1 MGGGPGMVLLA
12 LLGGA
17 LGGALLAWGARGLRR
32 GADADSM
39 PAAVGE
45 ARDGDATAGDGP
57 APASPAAPDAAL
69 EQALRRIETLESD
82 LQLAAV
88 ARADLE
94 ALRATLAD
102 YETRGADAAR
112 QLAERED
119 LLQRRTNALGDA
131 NAALAIARSRI
142 GQLEIVQ
149 AALER
154 SQAELRNQLD
164 AATAER
170 PARPVSDPQLPRLQ
184 ARLEEAE
191 ARATSVGTLQLALRE
206 RETRLAEAT
215 TRVAMLE
222 IELRKTHD
230 ARMMELSSLRH
241 EVERLRARESQPPR
255 VVERIVEK
263 IVEVP
268 IEVPVEVRIASP
280 PPLADHG
287 EGAPSRQPR

>member
-1 MGGGPGMVLLA
+1 VGGGLGLMLLV

-32 GADADSM
+32 PTDADST
-39 PAAVGE
+39 PEAFGE
-45 ARDGDATAGDGP
+45 ARDGDITAGARAAP
-57 APASPAAPDAAL
+57 APQAGPDPLL

-112 QLAERED
+112 QLAEREE
-119 LLQRRTNALGDA
+119 LLQRRTRALGDA
-131 NAALAIARSRI
+131 NASLAIARARI

-154 SQAELRNQLD
+154 SRAELRMQLD
-164 AATAER
+164 AAAAER
-170 PARPVSDPQLPRLQ
+170 PVRLVEPQLPRLQ

-191 ARATSVGTLQLALRE
+191 ARAASVEGLQRALRE

-222 IELRKTHD
+222 IELRKTND
-230 ARMMELSSLRH
+230 ARLMELSSLRH

-280 PPLADHG
+280 PPLAGHG
-287 EGAPSRQPR
+287 EGAPPR

>member
-1 MGGGPGMVLLA
+1 MGGGSGVMLLA

-17 LGGALLAWGARGLRR
+17 LGGALVAWGARGLRR
-32 GADADSM
+32 HPDPEVA
-39 PAAVGE
+39 
-45 ARDGDATAGDGP
+45 P
-57 APASPAAPDAAL
+57 APVEDAPDGTAARANDAAPALTPEPEAPL

-82 LQLAAV
+82 LQLASV

-102 YETRGADAAR
+102 NETRGADAAR
-112 QLAERED
+112 QLAEREE
-119 LLQRRTNALGDA
+119 LLQQRTRALGDV
-131 NAALAIARSRI
+131 NASLAIARARI

-154 SQAELRNQLD
+154 SQAELRTQLE
-164 AATAER
+164 ATAAER
-170 PARPVSDPQLPRLQ
+170 PVRLVEPQLPRLQ

-191 ARATSVGTLQLALRE
+191 ARAASVEGLQRALRE

-222 IELRKTHD
+222 IELRKAND
-230 ARMMELSSLRH
+230 ARLMEVSSLRH

-280 PPLADHG
+280 PPLSGHG
-287 EGAPSRQPR
+287 EGAPPR